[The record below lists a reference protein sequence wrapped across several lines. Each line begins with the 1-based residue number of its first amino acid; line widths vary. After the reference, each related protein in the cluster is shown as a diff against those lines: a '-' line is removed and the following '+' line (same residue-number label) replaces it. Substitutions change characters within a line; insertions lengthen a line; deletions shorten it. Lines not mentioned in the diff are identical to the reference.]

1 MQTAGRTARNAE
13 GLVMFYADKITES
26 MRLVIEETERRRA
39 IQHAYNEEHGIVPQT
54 IKKSL
59 EEIIQS
65 TSIADV
71 SKKQEARKHAAEE
84 KQRERRELT
93 PKAVLKHLSPPQL
106 HELIEQMKLEMK
118 VAAKE
123 MEFERA
129 ADIRDEIVALEKV
142 LATTTQ
148 NA

>member
-1 MQTAGRTARNAE
+1 
-13 GLVMFYADKITES
+13 
-26 MRLVIEETERRRA
+26 
-39 IQHAYNEEHGIVPQT
+39 T

-71 SKKQEARKHAAEE
+71 SKKQDARRQEAEVKA
-84 KQRERRELT
+84 RERRQLT
-93 PKAVLKHLSPPQL
+93 PKAVLKHLSPAQL
-106 HELIEQMKLEMK
+106 SELIDQMKIEMK

-129 ADIRDEIVALEKV
+129 ADIRDEINALEKV
-142 LATTTQ
+142 LATTTEG
-148 NA
+148 A